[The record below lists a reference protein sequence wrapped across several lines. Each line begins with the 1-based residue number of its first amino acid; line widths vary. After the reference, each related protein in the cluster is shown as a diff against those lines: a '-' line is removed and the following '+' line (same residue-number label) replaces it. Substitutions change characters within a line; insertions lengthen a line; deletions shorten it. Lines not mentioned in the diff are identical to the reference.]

1 MGSSILASLSEAGG
15 NDPYHPV
22 NGPFLPVHLTMR
34 TVSERDPHAKIVQ
47 VGCPILAD
55 GVKVAPSAD
64 STT

>member
-34 TVSERDPHAKIVQ
+34 TVSERDPHPEVVQ
-47 VGCPILAD
+47 LGYLRTGAAHDEPAL
-55 GVKVAPSAD
+55 KFQ
-64 STT
+64 

>member
-34 TVSERDPHAKIVQ
+34 TVSERDPHAEIVQ
-47 VGCPILAD
+47 VGCPFLAG
-55 GVKVAPSAD
+55 GVGRRPIAISM
-64 STT
+64 T

>member
-34 TVSERDPHAKIVQ
+34 TVSERDPHADVVQ
-47 VGCPILAD
+47 L
-55 GVKVAPSAD
+55 
-64 STT
+64 

>member
-34 TVSERDPHAKIVQ
+34 TVSERDPHAQIVH
-47 VGCPILAD
+47 VGCPSFAST
-55 GVKVAPSAD
+55 VKVGAVAN
-64 STT
+64 STS